1 MSDLS
6 NLECSDETRQSG
18 PEGNITSECP
28 IEHERNSVE
37 NHSRSNDIGEWPETL
52 SEADKE
58 YWISQGAQ
66 GVKKCQNKESN
77 FKKSARRYEL

>member
-58 YWISQGAQ
+58 CWISQGAQ
-66 GVKKCQNKESN
+66 GVKISQEMSEQRK
-77 FKKSARRYEL
+77 